1 MASSKRASGES
12 VATSTS
18 IPALHLST
26 GSSSRA
32 LGNTNPPIPPPAPQ
46 NALHRA
52 AQLRADALHARVTPS
67 FQVITD
73 DAAVAGPPVG
83 RARAGSLE
91 TGMNAGPGLRGKLA
105 ATSMTALQAA
115 PRPPSP
121 DPPSFG
127 AVDSTSPPPPLL
139 GTLQDTGPDPH
150 ASSVR
155 AASMLLAQEPP
166 LPLPLGSATNIQ
178 LAGGA
183 ILTRKKSIT
192 IIAHA
197 SRSELAH
204 SGSNASLA
212 HIPLP
217 GSLPVS
223 PASPTVPGPLWLS
236 PSVSSSTP
244 ASRRGSAAT
253 DTSMSTPGSRRGS
266 ALSSPGDASA
276 SRPASRRGSVMQ
288 SPVEEG
294 SADEAWRTAAA
305 GLAKSRDRLPTVP
318 SVASSSSR
326 GNSITDPPNN
336 GPDTSWNPPPRP
348 PDPNPGTVRAGND
361 AASPLVGSPQNLAVG
376 VSTNS
381 GPTMVNGADAI
392 RMESAPVLPS
402 IAVQGATSDLAV
414 ATATPPAPQVH
425 EPTWV
430 PMAPAPALP
439 PRSSSDREPRRTLG
453 TTGSGSSTA
462 PSSTISAHAALNME
476 DTGGLRPRTAAM
488 TSVTS
493 HLLGNMMR
501 KSGFMKPSPSGMGEE
516 GMSRTTTNASSSS
529 YLSSLRRPGADGKPG
544 VTAPP
549 PMGRPARRMSLGA
562 ALMMPPAPRVQDKMD
577 VKTLLAVTFK
587 ALGILYGDVAAA
599 PMFVMKSVFKDGVNQ
614 TDPVTDILGCLS
626 LMVWISII
634 LGIVKY
640 CLVVLKA
647 ENNGEGGI
655 LALLSLVPT
664 AEDDSTPPF
673 LVRHYRKIFL
683 LALCGCAFLLGDGL
697 ITPAISILAAVEGF
711 HVIEDKYP
719 DLFHAI
725 PVDSWRVPVTCVLLL
740 MLFYVQRFGLGRI
753 TAIFPVVMVIWFSAL
768 AVIGIWNVIQMP
780 GILLAFNPLCM
791 VHVMVL
797 RGWDGTLSMLS
808 TVLLVVAGLEFLYA
822 DLGTFK
828 RRPITLS
835 FSAVVVPC
843 TLIAYLGQGA
853 KLLSLGVDT
862 LSSTDPAT
870 ENAVHKMIH
879 NLFFEMV
886 PTWSLWP
893 LVLLGTL
900 VSAVG
905 SQAVI
910 CGCFAMI
917 DQAITLRVFPSFESV
932 HLMGADG
939 HGSYYV
945 PFFNGILLVGSLAL
959 AGAYQDSDVLS
970 DMFGLCVAGA
980 MLITSILM
988 IIVMVAKWS
997 LPWWRV
1003 ALYGI
1008 VILVLDAM
1016 LFIASLI
1023 KLGKNAWITFLFS
1036 ATFFGIMFIM
1046 TSTWTDIFH
1055 AMDAKFWTMTNVR
1068 QHIRIHGR
1076 VKGMGVFVA
1085 YADEEVPHVLS
1096 LLAARLPAL
1105 PEEIILLTTNCVK
1118 ALPFVAED
1126 DRVICRAVDPAHG
1139 VYRLLISHGF
1149 AERPMNVQEALQ
1161 FAKKRR
1167 GLKIKTPQDGQ
1178 QGALVTFFVARHS
1191 VLALP
1196 DRAWY
1201 RRWKHYLY
1209 EVISRN
1215 TNNQVHV
1222 LGLPVQDVLEV
1233 SNVLE
1238 L

>member
-12 VATSTS
+12 VATSNS
-18 IPALHLST
+18 LPALHLST
-26 GSSSRA
+26 GSSSGA
-32 LGNTNPPIPPPAPQ
+32 LGSTNPPVLPPATQ
-46 NALHRA
+46 DAFRA
-52 AQLRADALHARVTPS
+52 AAHSRADTNSHARIAPS
-67 FQVITD
+67 LQVITD
-73 DAAVAGPPVG
+73 DAAAAGPPAL

-91 TGMNAGPGLRGKLA
+91 AGMNAGPGPHGKLA
-105 ATSMTALQAA
+105 ATYMTALPAA
-115 PRPPSP
+115 PARPPSP
-121 DPPSFG
+121 DPPL
-127 AVDSTSPPPPLL
+127 ADLTASPPRLVLATPHDPL
-139 GTLQDTGPDPH
+139 

-155 AASMLLAQEPP
+155 AASMLLAQET
-166 LPLPLGSATNIQ
+166 PLPLGSATSIQ

-197 SRSELAH
+197 SRGELAH
-204 SGSNASLA
+204 AGSNASLA
-212 HIPLP
+212 YVPLP

-223 PASPTVPGPLWLS
+223 PVSPTVPSWLS
-236 PSVSSSTP
+236 PSVPLSAP

-253 DTSMSTPGSRRGS
+253 DTASMSVPGSRRGS
-266 ALSSPGDASA
+266 ALSSPVDASGS
-276 SRPASRRGSVMQ
+276 SRPVSRRASALQSLVMGG
-288 SPVEEG
+288 EG
-294 SADEAWRTAAA
+294 DEPWRTAGIAA
-305 GLAKSRDRLPTVP
+305 LSRDRLPTVP

-326 GNSITDPPNN
+326 ENSIVDPLLASN
-336 GPDTSWNPPPRP
+336 GPDTSWNPSPPS
-348 PDPNPGTVRAGND
+348 PDPNPSTARAGDD
-361 AASPLVGSPQNLAVG
+361 APSPLVGSPQYLAVG
-376 VSTNS
+376 APTNS

-414 ATATPPAPQVH
+414 ATATPPPSQAH

-430 PMAPAPALP
+430 PMTPAPALP

-453 TTGSGSSTA
+453 TTGSGSSAT
-462 PSSTISAHAALNME
+462 PVSTISAHAALNME
-476 DTGGLRPRTAAM
+476 DTGGIRPRTAAM

-501 KSGFMKPSPSGMGEE
+501 KSGFMKPSPSGARDE
-516 GMSRTTTNASSSS
+516 GLSRTNTNASTSS
-529 YLSSLRRPGADGKPG
+529 YLSSLRRPGAEGKPG
-544 VTAPP
+544 APPPP

-626 LMVWISII
+626 LMIWISII

-647 ENNGEGGI
+647 ENSGEGGI

-697 ITPAISILAAVEGF
+697 VTPAISILAAVEGF

-719 DLFHAI
+719 DLFHTI
-725 PVDSWRVPVTCVLLL
+725 PVDSWRVPATCVLLI

-753 TAIFPVVMVIWFSAL
+753 TAIFPVVMVVWFSAL
-768 AVIGIWNVIQMP
+768 AVIGIWNIIQMP
-780 GILLAFNPLCM
+780 AILLASNPLCM
-791 VHVMVL
+791 VRVMVL

-853 KLLSLGVDT
+853 KLLSLGVDK
-862 LSSTDPAT
+862 LSSSDPAT
-870 ENAVHKMIH
+870 ATAVQKVIH

-988 IIVMVAKWS
+988 IIVMVVKWS

-1178 QGALVTFFVARHS
+1178 PGALVTFFVARHS

-1222 LGLPVQDVLEV
+1222 LGLPVQHVLEV

>member
-1 MASSKRASGES
+1 MSSPSKRASGES
-12 VATSTS
+12 VATSDS
-18 IPALHLST
+18 LPALHLST
-26 GSSSRA
+26 GSSSWA
-32 LGNTNPPIPPPAPQ
+32 LGTGPAVPAPPEPQ
-46 NALHRA
+46 
-52 AQLRADALHARVTPS
+52 DALHAAHSVQPQLHASSHARITPAL
-67 FQVITD
+67 QVIAD
-73 DAAVAGPPVG
+73 DAAAGPPAA

-91 TGMNAGPGLRGKLA
+91 TGMNAGLGLRGKLA
-105 ATSMTALQAA
+105 ASSMTALQAA

-121 DPPSFG
+121 DPPL
-127 AVDSTSPPPPLL
+127 ADPTSPPRAVL
-139 GTLQDTGPDPH
+139 GTPHDPH

-155 AASMLLAQEPP
+155 AASMLLAQET
-166 LPLPLGSATNIQ
+166 PLPLGSATSIQ

-183 ILTRKKSIT
+183 ILTRKRSIT

-197 SRSELAH
+197 SRSELAQAV
-204 SGSNASLA
+204 SNASLA
-212 HIPLP
+212 HVSLP

-223 PASPTVPGPLWLS
+223 PVSPTAPGPLWLS
-236 PSVSSSTP
+236 PSVPSSTP
-244 ASRRGSAAT
+244 ASRRGSTAT
-253 DTSMSTPGSRRGS
+253 DTASMSVPGSRRGS
-266 ALSSPGDASA
+266 ALSSPVDAA
-276 SRPASRRGSVMQ
+276 GSRLASRRGSALQ

-294 SADEAWRTAAA
+294 GADEPWRTATATA
-305 GLAKSRDRLPTVP
+305 VGLALPWDRLPTVP

-326 GNSITDPPNN
+326 ENSVVDPLLGNG
-336 GPDTSWNPPPRP
+336 GPDPAWNPPPP
-348 PDPNPGTVRAGND
+348 SPGPSLGTARAGNGD
-361 AASPLVGSPQNLAVG
+361 ATSPPVGSPQNLAVG
-376 VSTNS
+376 ASTSS
-381 GPTMVNGADAI
+381 GPTMVNSAGAI
-392 RMESAPVLPS
+392 RMDSAPVLPS

-414 ATATPPAPQVH
+414 ATAAALPPQAH

-430 PMAPAPALP
+430 PMTPAPGLP
-439 PRSSSDREPRRTLG
+439 PRSSSDREQRRILG
-453 TTGSGSSTA
+453 TAGSASGAA
-462 PSSTISAHAALNME
+462 PSLTTSAHAALNME
-476 DTGGLRPRTAAM
+476 DPGGIRPRTAAM

-501 KSGFMKPSPSGMGEE
+501 KSGFMKPSPSGAGEE
-516 GMSRTTTNASSSS
+516 GLSRTNTNASTSSF
-529 YLSSLRRPGADGKPG
+529 LSSLRRPGADGKPG
-544 VTAPP
+544 APPPP

-577 VKTLLAVTFK
+577 LKTLLAVTFK

-626 LMVWISII
+626 LMIWISII

-664 AEDDSTPPF
+664 AEDDATPPF

-697 ITPAISILAAVEGF
+697 VTPAISILAAVEGF

-725 PVDSWRVPVTCVLLL
+725 PVDSWRVPATCVLLL

-753 TAIFPVVMVIWFSAL
+753 TAIFPVVMVVWFSAL
-768 AVIGIWNVIQMP
+768 AVIGIWNVIQIP
-780 GILLAFNPLCM
+780 TILLAFNPLCM

-870 ENAVHKMIH
+870 ENAVHKVIH

-959 AGAYQDSDVLS
+959 AAAYQDSDVLS

-1003 ALYGI
+1003 ALYGV

-1046 TSTWTDIFH
+1046 TSTWTDIFR

-1167 GLKIKTPQDGQ
+1167 GLKSKTPQDGQ
-1178 QGALVTFFVARHS
+1178 ARALVTFFVARHS

-1201 RRWKHYLY
+1201 RRFFWLCG
-1209 EVISRN
+1209 S
-1215 TNNQVHV
+1215 
-1222 LGLPVQDVLEV
+1222 
-1233 SNVLE
+1233 
-1238 L
+1238 

>member
-1 MASSKRASGES
+1 
-12 VATSTS
+12 
-18 IPALHLST
+18 
-26 GSSSRA
+26 
-32 LGNTNPPIPPPAPQ
+32 
-46 NALHRA
+46 
-52 AQLRADALHARVTPS
+52 
-67 FQVITD
+67 
-73 DAAVAGPPVG
+73 
-83 RARAGSLE
+83 
-91 TGMNAGPGLRGKLA
+91 
-105 ATSMTALQAA
+105 
-115 PRPPSP
+115 
-121 DPPSFG
+121 
-127 AVDSTSPPPPLL
+127 
-139 GTLQDTGPDPH
+139 
-150 ASSVR
+150 
-155 AASMLLAQEPP
+155 
-166 LPLPLGSATNIQ
+166 
-178 LAGGA
+178 
-183 ILTRKKSIT
+183 
-192 IIAHA
+192 
-197 SRSELAH
+197 
-204 SGSNASLA
+204 
-212 HIPLP
+212 
-217 GSLPVS
+217 
-223 PASPTVPGPLWLS
+223 
-236 PSVSSSTP
+236 
-244 ASRRGSAAT
+244 
-253 DTSMSTPGSRRGS
+253 
-266 ALSSPGDASA
+266 
-276 SRPASRRGSVMQ
+276 
-288 SPVEEG
+288 
-294 SADEAWRTAAA
+294 
-305 GLAKSRDRLPTVP
+305 
-318 SVASSSSR
+318 
-326 GNSITDPPNN
+326 
-336 GPDTSWNPPPRP
+336 
-348 PDPNPGTVRAGND
+348 
-361 AASPLVGSPQNLAVG
+361 
-376 VSTNS
+376 
-381 GPTMVNGADAI
+381 MVNDTDAI
-392 RMESAPVLPS
+392 RMESAPILPS
-402 IAVQGATSDLAV
+402 IAVQGAATSDFAV
-414 ATATPPAPQVH
+414 AAATPPASEAH
-425 EPTWV
+425 EPSWV
-430 PMAPAPALP
+430 PMTPAPALP

-453 TTGSGSSTA
+453 TTGSSSGAA
-462 PSSTISAHAALNME
+462 PSSTTSAHAALNME
-476 DTGGLRPRTAAM
+476 DTGGIRPRTAAM

-493 HLLGNMMR
+493 QLLGNMMR
-501 KSGFMKPSPSGMGEE
+501 KSGFVKPSPSGTGEE
-516 GMSRTTTNASSSS
+516 GLSRTMTNASNSS
-529 YLSSLRRPGADGKPG
+529 YLLSLRRPIVDGKPG
-544 VTAPP
+544 APPPP

-626 LMVWISII
+626 LMIWISII

-664 AEDDSTPPF
+664 AEDDATPPF

-697 ITPAISILAAVEGF
+697 VTPAISILAAVEGF

-725 PVDSWRVPVTCVLLL
+725 PVDSWRVPATCVLLL

-753 TAIFPVVMVIWFSAL
+753 TAIFPVVMVVWFSAL
-768 AVIGIWNVIQMP
+768 AVIGILNVIQMP
-780 GILLAFNPLCM
+780 TILLAFNPLCM

-853 KLLSLGVDT
+853 KLLGLGVDK
-862 LSSTDPAT
+862 LSSTDPTT
-870 ENAVHKMIH
+870 EDAVHKVIH

-970 DMFGLCVAGA
+970 DMFGLCVSGA

-1003 ALYGI
+1003 TLYGV

-1016 LFIASLI
+1016 LFVASLI

-1036 ATFFGIMFIM
+1036 ATFFGIMCVQLCGGSKSPRRLTMRAEARFIM

-1178 QGALVTFFVARHS
+1178 AGALVTFFVARHS